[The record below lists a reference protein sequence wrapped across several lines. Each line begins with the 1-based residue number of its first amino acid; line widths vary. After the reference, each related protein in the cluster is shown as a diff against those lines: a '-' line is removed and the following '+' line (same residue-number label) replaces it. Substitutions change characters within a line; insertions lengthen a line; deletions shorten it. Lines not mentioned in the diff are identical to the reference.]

1 MWFSL
6 IIIVYDKKN
15 KDLYKISNYRSP
27 NIISFKIVKKILIK
41 PILENINP
49 ERFIKLNKERVRMNR
64 IFFLLIKKPED
75 KENFKKYSR
84 FIPSRII
91 YKIHHIYLHYI
102 ITKKYLP
109 HCHICWTEV
118 EYNRK
123 QKCNQFTNDSC
134 SAWLKLR

>member
-49 ERFIKLNKERVRMNR
+49 ERFIKLNKERVESN
-64 IFFLLIKKPED
+64 FFSANKKARRQREFQKTFSFYP
-75 KENFKKYSR
+75 F
-84 FIPSRII
+84 RII